1 MTQLAVRELPLFPL
15 PDVVLFPQEV
25 LPLHIFEPRYRMML
39 KTVLETDR
47 RFGVVRWDPQEG
59 RMADVGCC
67 AEILQCQT
75 QEDDRSNIVTMG
87 QQRFRVLEVVR
98 EAPFKVG
105 LVSWI
110 EDEQPTSHDQLQ
122 SLSAD
127 VEKALRDVVELT
139 GKLMGKPTTLPSDL
153 PDLPRELSF
162 WIGSH
167 LGGPVADQQQSLLE
181 ITDTEA
187 RLREEFEL
195 LDETRR
201 HLAARTVLQDTFRD
215 LNGGDDTDE
224 AP

>member
-1 MTQLAVRELPLFPL
+1 
-15 PDVVLFPQEV
+15 
-25 LPLHIFEPRYRMML
+25 
-39 KTVLETDR
+39 
-47 RFGVVRWDPQEG
+47 
-59 RMADVGCC
+59 
-67 AEILQCQT
+67 
-75 QEDDRSNIVTMG
+75 
-87 QQRFRVLEVVR
+87 
-98 EAPFKVG
+98 VG

-215 LNGGDDTDE
+215 LNGGDDTDD
-224 AP
+224 AS